1 MPVPNFT
8 VSHPMVVEILRKTK
22 HVKLPVALQESE
34 GVTKVFRIH
43 CLGTMN
49 ISAKSG
55 ANPSRKCHDNKSNTS
70 TPLAW
75 LTWPLTKDIK

>member
-1 MPVPNFT
+1 
-8 VSHPMVVEILRKTK
+8 MVVEMLSKTK
-22 HVKLPVALQESE
+22 NVKLPVALQESE

-55 ANPSRKCHDNKSNTS
+55 VNPSRKCHDNKSNTYKIFQS
-70 TPLAW
+70 GPKMWTDRP
-75 LTWPLTKDIK
+75 TDRQINID